1 MMEFQNYI
9 NGKWVKGQN
18 TFQTINP
25 ATEEIVAEIAQAE
38 ISDVDAA
45 VSAAKESF
53 KSWRLVPAPLRGEML
68 FKVGDLLKQKKEELA
83 QLLTRDMGKVIA
95 EARGDVQEAID
106 MAYFMGGEGR
116 RLLGYTAPVEMP
128 NKFGM
133 AVRDPSGVVGLI
145 TPWNFPIAVPSWKIF
160 PALVAGNTII
170 WKPSPDT
177 PAISA
182 AFVKVFEEAGL
193 PPGVFNLLMAP
204 GADVAKALVNHPDVR
219 VLSFTGSTTTGRSI
233 AEAAARLNKK
243 VSLEMG
249 GKNAIIVLDDANLE
263 LVTDATLWAA
273 FGTTGQRCTAASR
286 LIVQKGMAGK
296 LKEALTESAKKL
308 RLGNGLDPQVDVGP
322 VINKA
327 ALERIHNYVQLGQK
341 EGARVLVGGSIASV
355 HPLAS
360 VDPIRSAVPD
370 PLAPSA
376 STSVEKSVHPLS
388 SIESKGFFYTPTLF
402 DGVRP
407 GSMLEAEEIFGPV
420 LSIIEVESLEEA
432 IEVNNRSKYG
442 LSTSIFTQDVNQAF
456 TAMRDIFTG
465 LVYINHGTT
474 GAEIQFPFGGVRG
487 TGNGHRE
494 AGQAALEVFT
504 EWKSIYVDYSG
515 RLQRAQ
521 IDNRE
526 EEV

>member
-1 MMEFQNYI
+1 MEFQNYI

-18 TFQTINP
+18 VFQTINP
-25 ATEEIVAEIAQAE
+25 ATEELVADIAQAE
-38 ISDVDAA
+38 LSDVDAA
-45 VSAAKESF
+45 VNAAKEAF
-53 KSWRLVPAPLRGEML
+53 KAWRLVPAPLRGEML

-116 RLLGYTAPVEMP
+116 RLLGYTAPVEMT

-170 WKPSPDT
+170 WKPSPET

-193 PPGVFNLLMAP
+193 PAGVFNLLLAP
-204 GADVAKALVNHPDVR
+204 GAEVAKALVNHPDVR

-233 AEAAARLNKK
+233 AESAARLNKK

-249 GKNAIIVLDDANLE
+249 GKNAILVLDDANMD
-263 LVTDATLWAA
+263 LVVDASLWAA

-286 LIVQKGMAGK
+286 LIVQKGIASK
-296 LKEALTESAKKL
+296 LKEALAERTKKL
-308 RLGNGLDPQVDVGP
+308 KLGNGLDPKVDIGP
-322 VINKA
+322 VINKG
-327 ALERIHNYVQLGQK
+327 ALERIHDYVQIGQK
-341 EGARVLVGGSIASV
+341 EGARVLVGGTIASV
-355 HPLAS
+355 SPS
-360 VDPIRSAVPD
+360 V
-370 PLAPSA
+370 
-376 STSVEKSVHPLS
+376 SVRESVT
-388 SIESKGFFYTPTLF
+388 ESVGKGFFYAPTLF
-402 DGVRP
+402 DGVKP
-407 GSMLEAEEIFGPV
+407 GSTLEAEEIFGPV
-420 LSIIEVESLEEA
+420 LSIIEVDSLEEA

-515 RLQRAQ
+515 KLQRAQ

-526 EEV
+526 E

>member
-1 MMEFQNYI
+1 MEFQNYI
-9 NGKWVKGQN
+9 NGKWVKGN
-18 TFQTINP
+18 TTFQTINP
-25 ATEEIVAEIAQAE
+25 ANEELVAEIAQAE
-38 ISDVDAA
+38 LSDVDAA
-45 VSAAKESF
+45 VQAAAEAF
-53 KSWRLVPAPLRGEML
+53 KTWRLVPAPLRGEL
-68 FKVGDLLKQKKEELA
+68 LYRVGDILKQKKEELA

-170 WKPSPDT
+170 WKPSPET

-182 AFVKVFEEAGL
+182 AFVKVFEEAGV

-204 GADVAKALVNHPDVR
+204 GAEVAKALVNHPGVR
-219 VLSFTGSTTTGRSI
+219 VLSFTGSTGTGRAI

-249 GKNAIIVLDDANLE
+249 GKNAILVMDDADLD

-273 FGTTGQRCTAASR
+273 FGTSGQRCTAASR
-286 LIVQKGMAGK
+286 LIVQKGIADKVKESLVERTRK
-296 LKEALTESAKKL
+296 LK
-308 RLGNGLDPQVDVGP
+308 LGDGLDSNVEVGP
-322 VINKA
+322 VINRGA
-327 ALERIHNYVQLGQK
+327 IERIHNYVQIGQR
-341 EGARVLVGGSIASV
+341 EGARVLAGAAIADV
-355 HPLAS
+355 NG
-360 VDPIRSAVPD
+360 
-370 PLAPSA
+370 
-376 STSVEKSVHPLS
+376 
-388 SIESKGFFYTPTLF
+388 KGFFYTPTLF
-402 DGVRP
+402 DSVQP
-407 GSMLEAEEIFGPV
+407 GSTLEAEEIFGPV
-420 LSIIEVESLEEA
+420 LSIIEVGSLEEA
-432 IEVNNRSKYG
+432 IEVNNRSQYG
-442 LSTSIFTQDVNQAF
+442 LSTSIFTQDVNRAF
-456 TAMRDIFTG
+456 TAMRDIFSG

-515 RLQRAQ
+515 KLQRAQ
-521 IDNRE
+521 IDNRDME
-526 EEV
+526 Q

>member
-1 MMEFQNYI
+1 MEFQNYI
-9 NGKWVKGQN
+9 GGKWIAEKS
-18 TFQTINP
+18 TFATVNP
-25 ATEEIVAEIAQAE
+25 ATEEILAHIAEANLADVESAVQAAT
-38 ISDVDAA
+38 DA
-45 VSAAKESF
+45 F
-53 KSWRLVPAPLRGEML
+53 NSWRLIPAPLRGELL
-68 FKVGDLLKQKKEELA
+68 FKVGDILKTKKEELA
-83 QLLTRDMGKVIA
+83 RLLTQDMGKVIA
-95 EARGDVQEAID
+95 EARGDIQEAID

-133 AVRDPSGVVGLI
+133 AVRDPSGVVGII

-160 PALVAGNTII
+160 PALIAGNTII
-170 WKPSPDT
+170 WKPSPET

-193 PPGVFNLLMAP
+193 PAGVFNLLLAP
-204 GADVAKALVNHPDVR
+204 GADVAKAIVSHPGVR
-219 VLSFTGSTTTGRSI
+219 VLSFTGSTTTGRAI
-233 AEAAARLNKK
+233 AEAAGKLNKK

-249 GKNAIIVLDDANLE
+249 SKNAIIVLDDANLE

-286 LIVQKGMAGK
+286 LVVQKGVAPK
-296 LKEALTESAKKL
+296 LKESLLARTKKL
-308 RLGNGLDPQVDVGP
+308 TLGNGLDPNVDVGP

-327 ALERIHNYVQLGQK
+327 ALDRIHNFVQIGQK
-341 EGARVLVGGSIASV
+341 EGARALVGASV
-355 HPLAS
+355 AD
-360 VDPIRSAVPD
+360 VNG
-370 PLAPSA
+370 
-376 STSVEKSVHPLS
+376 
-388 SIESKGFFYTPTLF
+388 KGFFYSPTLF
-402 DGVRP
+402 DGVQP
-407 GSMLEAEEIFGPV
+407 GSTLEAEEVFGPV
-420 LSIIEVESLEEA
+420 LSIIEVNSLGEA
-432 IEVNNRSKYG
+432 IEVNNRSQYG
-442 LSTSIFTQDVNQAF
+442 LSTSIFTQDVNRAF

-494 AGQAALEVFT
+494 AGQAALELFT

-515 RLQRAQ
+515 KLQRAQ

-526 EEV
+526 G

>member
-1 MMEFQNYI
+1 MEFQNYI
-9 NGKWVKGQN
+9 NGKWVKGQT

-25 ATEEIVAEIAQAE
+25 ANEELVAEIAQAE
-38 ISDVDAA
+38 VSDVDTA
-45 VSAAKESF
+45 VDAAKEAF
-53 KSWRLVPAPLRGEML
+53 KSWRLMPAPLRGEIL
-68 FKVGDLLKQKKEELA
+68 FKVGDILKQKKEDLA

-133 AVRDPSGVVGLI
+133 AVRDPAGVVGLI

-170 WKPSPDT
+170 WKPSPET

-193 PPGVFNLLMAP
+193 PAGVFNLLMAP

-219 VLSFTGSTTTGRSI
+219 VLSFTGSTTTGRAI
-233 AEAAARLNKK
+233 AEAAGKLNKK
-243 VSLEMG
+243 LSLEMG
-249 GKNAIIVLDDANLE
+249 GKNAIIVLDDANLD
-263 LVTDATLWAA
+263 LVVDASLWAA

-286 LIVQKGMAGK
+286 LIVQKGIATK
-296 LKEALTESAKKL
+296 LKEALTERTKKL
-308 RLGNGLDPQVDVGP
+308 KLGDGLDPKVDVGP

-341 EGARVLVGGSIASV
+341 EGARVLIGASV
-355 HPLAS
+355 ADVS
-360 VDPIRSAVPD
+360 G
-370 PLAPSA
+370 
-376 STSVEKSVHPLS
+376 
-388 SIESKGFFYTPTLF
+388 KGFFYAPTLF
-402 DGVRP
+402 DGVKP
-407 GSMLEAEEIFGPV
+407 GSTLEAEEIFGPV

-442 LSTSIFTQDVNQAF
+442 LSTSIFTQDVNRAF

-515 RLQRAQ
+515 KLQRAQ

-526 EEV
+526 E

>member
-1 MMEFQNYI
+1 MEFQNYI
-9 NGKWVKGQN
+9 NGKWIEGRSK
-18 TFQTINP
+18 FQTINP
-25 ATEEIVAEIAQAE
+25 ANEELLAEIAQAE
-38 ISDVDAA
+38 RSDVDSAVVAA
-45 VSAAKESF
+45 TEAF
-53 KSWRLVPAPLRGEML
+53 KSWRLVPAPLRGELL
-68 FKVGDLLKQKKEELA
+68 FKIGDILKQKKEQLA
-83 QLLTRDMGKVIA
+83 RLLTQDMGKVIS

-133 AVRDPSGVVGLI
+133 AVRDPAGVVGLI

-160 PALVAGNTII
+160 PALVAGNTVI
-170 WKPSPDT
+170 WKPSPET

-193 PPGVFNLLMAP
+193 PAGVFNLILAP
-204 GADVAKALVNHPDVR
+204 GVEVAKALVSHPGVR
-219 VLSFTGSTTTGRSI
+219 VLSFTGSTPTGRSI
-233 AEAAARLNKK
+233 GETAARLNKK

-249 GKNAIIVLDDANLE
+249 GKNAIIVMDDASVE

-286 LIVQKGMAGK
+286 LIVQKGIAGRV
-296 LKEALTESAKKL
+296 KESLVERTKKL
-308 RLGNGLDPQVDVGP
+308 RLGDGLDPKVEIGP
-322 VINKA
+322 LINKA
-327 ALERIHNYVQLGQK
+327 ALDRIDNFVQIGQK
-341 EGARVLVGGSIASV
+341 EGARALVGASV
-355 HPLAS
+355 A
-360 VDPIRSAVPD
+360 DING
-370 PLAPSA
+370 
-376 STSVEKSVHPLS
+376 
-388 SIESKGFFYTPTLF
+388 KGFFYSPTLF
-402 DGVRP
+402 DGVQP
-407 GSMLEAEEIFGPV
+407 GSTLEAEEIFGPV
-420 LSIIEVESLEEA
+420 LSIIEVRSLEEA
-432 IEVNNRSKYG
+432 IEVNNRSQYG
-442 LSTSIFTQDVNQAF
+442 LSTSIFTQDVNRAF
-456 TAMRDIFTG
+456 TAMRDIFSG

-515 RLQRAQ
+515 KLQRAQ

-526 EEV
+526 EEM

>member
-1 MMEFQNYI
+1 MEFQNYI
-9 NGKWVKGQN
+9 DGKWVKGRS

-25 ATEEIVAEIAQAE
+25 ANEELVADIAQAE
-38 ISDVDAA
+38 VSDVAAA
-45 VSAAKESF
+45 VGAATEAF

-68 FKVGDLLKQKKEELA
+68 FKVGDILKQKKEELA

-170 WKPSPDT
+170 WKPSPET

-193 PPGVFNLLMAP
+193 PAGVFNLLLAP
-204 GADVAKALVNHPDVR
+204 GAEVGRALVEHPGVR
-219 VLSFTGSTTTGRSI
+219 VLSFTGSTTTGRAI
-233 AEAAARLNKK
+233 AESAARLNKK

-249 GKNAIIVLDDANLE
+249 GKNAIIVMDDANIE

-286 LIVQKGMAGK
+286 LIIQKGIANKVKESLAERTKK
-296 LKEALTESAKKL
+296 LK
-308 RLGNGLDPQVDVGP
+308 LGNGLDPKVDVGP

-327 ALERIHNYVQLGQK
+327 ALERIHHYVQLGQK

-355 HPLAS
+355 HPS
-360 VDPIRSAVPD
+360 VD
-370 PLAPSA
+370 
-376 STSVEKSVHPLS
+376 ESVHPLRS
-388 SIESKGFFYTPTLF
+388 VDKGFFYSPTLF
-402 DGVRP
+402 DGVKP
-407 GSMLEAEEIFGPV
+407 GSTLEAEEIFGPV

-432 IEVNNRSKYG
+432 IEVNNRSQYG
-442 LSTSIFTQDVNQAF
+442 LSTSIFTQDVNRAF

-515 RLQRAQ
+515 KLQRAQ

-526 EEV
+526 E